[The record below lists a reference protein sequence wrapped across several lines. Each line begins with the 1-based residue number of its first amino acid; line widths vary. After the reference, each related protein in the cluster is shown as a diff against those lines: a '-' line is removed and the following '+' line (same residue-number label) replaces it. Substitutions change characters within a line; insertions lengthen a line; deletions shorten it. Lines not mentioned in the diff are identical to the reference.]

1 MMATLDSN
9 PDNLQTFNSFL
20 SVDEA
25 DKYFETRL
33 YSTTW
38 TGLVDNDD
46 GTLNETKKVALI
58 ASSRFLSV
66 YYNYY
71 GTRTEEFQNLEFPR
85 IGLYDH
91 DGYNLDYYTVPE
103 KVKQATAELALYQIE
118 NQSLV
123 SNISSP
129 LDSGLTEIKVS
140 SIALKFSRDALR
152 DGDTTDFEF
161 PQYIHSLLV
170 DFIESLASIGSSGT
184 LWVQRT

>member
-1 MMATLDSN
+1 MMVTLDSN
-9 PDNLQTFNSFL
+9 PVNLKTFNSFL

-25 DKYFETRL
+25 DKYFDTRL
-33 YSTTW
+33 YSASW
-38 TGLVDNDD
+38 TDVED
-46 GTLNETKKVALI
+46 ETKKVALI

-71 GTRTEEFQNLEFPR
+71 GTRTEEFQNLAFPR

-91 DGYNLDYYTVPE
+91 DGYNLGYYTVPE
-103 KVKQATAELALYQIE
+103 KVKQATAELALYQLE
-118 NQSLV
+118 NESLV

-140 SIALKFSRDALR
+140 SIALKFSREALR

>member
-1 MMATLDSN
+1 MMATLDAN

-20 SVDEA
+20 DVDEA
-25 DKYFETRL
+25 NKYFETRL
-33 YSTTW
+33 YSTSW
-38 TGLVDNDD
+38 TGLND
-46 GTLNETKKVALI
+46 ETKTVALI

-71 GTRTEEFQNLEFPR
+71 GTRTEEFQNLDFPR

-140 SIALKFSRDALR
+140 SIALKFSREALR